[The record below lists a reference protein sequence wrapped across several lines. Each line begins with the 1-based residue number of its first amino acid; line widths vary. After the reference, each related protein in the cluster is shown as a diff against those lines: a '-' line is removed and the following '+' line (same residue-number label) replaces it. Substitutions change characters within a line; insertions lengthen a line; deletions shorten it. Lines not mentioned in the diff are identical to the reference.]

1 MIVLLSAALIG
12 GLATAVALWPHGAVV
27 ALICAPFGACLLTAV
42 AAVLLALSSR
52 AETNKV
58 RSGSRENMSADNGE
72 KLRKLIQ
79 AALPKKTGPTTQCP
93 RRSCWPRG

>member
-1 MIVLLSAALIG
+1 MIILLSAALIG

-27 ALICAPFGACLLTAV
+27 ALICAPFGASLLTAV

-58 RSGSRENMSADNGE
+58 RGGSREKDV
-72 KLRKLIQ
+72 R
-79 AALPKKTGPTTQCP
+79 
-93 RRSCWPRG
+93 